1 MKIVLTLGFFLLAVY
16 SAAQDPKVEINEDV
30 WIPFINA
37 FNNND
42 TKSFMQLHSK
52 DVIRSPRDSKKIL
65 NWHEYFLVQ
74 EQGDNADK
82 AAHRKRNLEL
92 RFTERLANNER
103 AIEVGIYKTSYLND
117 DGSTFSFYG
126 RFHVVLR
133 KENGKWKILVDTDS
147 SENNTISEKEFL
159 SASNMK

>member
-1 MKIVLTLGFFLLAVY
+1 MYV
-16 SAAQDPKVEINEDV
+16 
-30 WIPFINA
+30 PFINA

>member
-1 MKIVLTLGFFLLAVY
+1 MKIVLTLGLFLLAVY

-117 DGSTFSFYG
+117 DGSTSSFYG